1 MASTMADEVE
11 ASKPYAWLRPTV
23 SFPNGCSSSNT
34 AELGAHCDTVDCAS
48 TASIREQQEELD
60 AMFKRRQEL
69 RHMDLESNEA
79 AQLEWASLMLQL
91 DRRLRESYQ
100 TNADLPAVDA
110 AKKISQSR
118 VHLRP
123 TETVTA
129 SLPPPILLDTDL
141 DNSRTISDEES
152 DLLRSGGTSP
162 VLSRTP
168 QAKPKAFD
176 ICFDDEGTVVD
187 VDEITPTKKSKRNS
201 KSAALGT
208 PSSRFRWFHR
218 ESREYVSPKKSM
230 NATNN
235 TTTSVDVVLAPEM
248 RENGDSQTTQE
259 ADVQYS
265 GDNSADEITSTQ
277 ISFGALYVDEVED
290 TELCEPAIR
299 DGISRMR
306 DKLQQLVACG
316 KFSAKEL
323 MLGATGMIS
332 MICLGECQAAQIME
346 DAVAAAVE

>member
-1 MASTMADEVE
+1 MASTMADGVE
-11 ASKPYAWLRPTV
+11 ASKPYAWLRPAV
-23 SFPNGCSSSNT
+23 SFPNTCSST
-34 AELGAHCDTVDCAS
+34 TTVELGGQSDTVGCES
-48 TASIREQQEELD
+48 TSTWGQQEELD
-60 AMFKRRQEL
+60 ALLKRRQEL
-69 RHMDLESNEA
+69 RHMDLENNEA

-100 TNADLPAVDA
+100 TNTDLPAGDV
-110 AKKISQSR
+110 AKNFSQSR
-118 VHLRP
+118 VRVRP
-123 TETVTA
+123 TENIAA
-129 SLPPPILLDTDL
+129 SASPPILLDTDL
-141 DNSRTISDEES
+141 DTSRTISDEES
-152 DLLRSGGTSP
+152 DQFRSGGTSP

-168 QAKPKAFD
+168 QAKSKAFD

-187 VDEITPTKKSKRNS
+187 VDEITPKKNSKRNS

-235 TTTSVDVVLAPEM
+235 TSTSGDVVLAPQM
-248 RENGDSQTTQE
+248 RGDGDTCTTQE
-259 ADVQYS
+259 AGVHFI
-265 GDNSADEITSTQ
+265 GDNNVDKKTSAT
-277 ISFGALYVDEVED
+277 ISFGALYVEEAED

-316 KFSAKEL
+316 KFSAE
-323 MLGATGMIS
+323 
-332 MICLGECQAAQIME
+332 E
-346 DAVAAAVE
+346 VAPLAAVDIVCVLSYG